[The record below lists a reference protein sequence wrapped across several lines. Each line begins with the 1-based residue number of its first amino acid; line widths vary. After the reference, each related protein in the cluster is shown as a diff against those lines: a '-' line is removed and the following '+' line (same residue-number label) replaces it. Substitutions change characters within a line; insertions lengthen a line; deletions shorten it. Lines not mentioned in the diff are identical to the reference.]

1 MTLNENDDISSQH
14 EEIDSKLF
22 YFLIRRLHVNERELG
37 GNWGDFT
44 PLKVKEYS
52 FEGYP
57 TYGFNGYD
65 SKKTMERKII
75 EMLYENDIIEYLYD
89 MDERDPKRVKIIKT
103 IRKFIKFMLS
113 DQK

>member
-22 YFLIRRLHVNERELG
+22 YFLIRRLHVNEREFG

-75 EMLYENDIIEYLYD
+75 EMLYENDIIKYLYD
-89 MDERDPKRVKIIKT
+89 MNERDPKRVKIIKT

>member
-22 YFLIRRLHVNERELG
+22 YFLIRRLHVSEREL
-37 GNWGDFT
+37 GNWGDFK
-44 PLKVKEYS
+44 PLKIKEYS

-57 TYGFNGYD
+57 TYGFNDYD

-75 EMLYENDIIEYLYD
+75 KMLYENDIIEYLYN

-103 IRKFIKFMLS
+103 IRKFIKFILS

>member
-52 FEGYP
+52 
-57 TYGFNGYD
+57 FNGYD

>member
-1 MTLNENDDISSQH
+1 
-14 EEIDSKLF
+14 
-22 YFLIRRLHVNERELG
+22 
-37 GNWGDFT
+37 
-44 PLKVKEYS
+44 
-52 FEGYP
+52 
-57 TYGFNGYD
+57 
-65 SKKTMERKII
+65 MERKII